1 MQRFNSNNSIR
12 KNLVSSGEKKA
23 STSAVSRKNAS
34 RSPYELT
41 SFEKE
46 IMGYTVLG
54 KTAWE
59 ISCIHGVSEEK
70 IRKCLKK
77 TYKILGV
84 NNKVSAVIAYL
95 CREMLIE
102 LIAAKSIAHSKMER

>member
-1 MQRFNSNNSIR
+1 MQRFNSNNYTR
-12 KNLVSSGEKKA
+12 KNLLNSGEKQA
-23 STSAVSRKNAS
+23 STSLASRKNAS
-34 RSPYELT
+34 RPPYELT

-59 ISCIHGVSEEK
+59 IGRIHGVSEEK
-70 IRKCLKK
+70 IRKCLKR
-77 TYKILGV
+77 TYKVLGV

-102 LIAAKSIAHSKMER
+102 LIAAKSIAHSKADI